1 MHGPAPPDVVSG
13 PDPETALFLAA
24 RDGDRAAFG
33 RLVRL
38 VSRPSLA
45 LATRVL
51 GCPAA
56 AEDAVQE
63 ALTRLWQTRDRF
75 DPGRGGVGAWWRR
88 ILMNAALDGR
98 RRLRPVA
105 PLDEAGE
112 VADPAPGPGRLAEAA
127 DLDRR
132 LGVAM
137 ATLPPRQ
144 RAALALFHG
153 EGATMAEIADAL
165 ETSAKAVEGLLDRGR
180 ATLRARLSGLER
192 GDV

>member
-1 MHGPAPPDVVSG
+1 MHASASPDALVAG

-24 RDGDRAAFG
+24 RAGDRAAFG

-38 VSRPSLA
+38 IARPGLA

-51 GCPAA
+51 GCPVA
-56 AEDAVQE
+56 AEDCVQD

-75 DPGRGGVGAWWRR
+75 DAQRGPLGAWWRR
-88 ILMNAALDGR
+88 TLLHVALDGR
-98 RRLRPVA
+98 RRLRQVE
-105 PLDEAGE
+105 PLETAAA
-112 VADPAPGPGRLAEAA
+112 VPDPAPGPAIAAEAA

-132 LGVAM
+132 LAAAI

-153 EGATMAEIADAL
+153 EGATMAEIADL
-165 ETSAKAVEGLLDRGR
+165 LGTSPKAVEGLLDRGR
-180 ATLRARLSGLER
+180 QALRARLAGAA
-192 GDV
+192 